1 MELILVKDF
10 TDPLFCDAFMQY
22 FKELEIH
29 VDDWNTLFAQMNDDG
44 DNIAYVLKKED
55 KIIGFIQFKEEI
67 LSNWFFKEK
76 VGFVREFW
84 VRDDKRHQ
92 GYGSALLEAC
102 EQYLKKQKIHR
113 VLLTSDPDA
122 QRFYLHYG
130 YHKREDIHALN
141 ELPVYVK
148 EI

>member
-1 MELILVKDF
+1 M
-10 TDPLFCDAFMQY
+10 
-22 FKELEIH
+22 
-29 VDDWNTLFAQMNDDG
+29 
-44 DNIAYVLKKED
+44 
-55 KIIGFIQFKEEI
+55 
-67 LSNWFFKEK
+67 
-76 VGFVREFW
+76 
-84 VRDDKRHQ
+84 RDDKRHQ

-122 QRFYLHYG
+122 QRFYLHQG